1 MGGAEEFCRE
11 TTESAPW
18 VSLNEQLTNPLG
30 GLTAILHSS
39 FLKSD
44 FDN

>member
-18 VSLNEQLTNPLG
+18 VSLNEQYARCATAKPSPLG
-30 GLTAILHSS
+30 KRVL
-39 FLKSD
+39 
-44 FDN
+44 